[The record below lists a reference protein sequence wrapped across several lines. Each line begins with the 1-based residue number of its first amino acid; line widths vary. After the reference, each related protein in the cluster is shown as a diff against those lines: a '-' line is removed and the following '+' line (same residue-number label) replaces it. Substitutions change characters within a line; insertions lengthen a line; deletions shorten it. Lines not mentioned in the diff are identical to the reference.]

1 MKARDAFCLVA
12 KDFGVL
18 ALAEK
23 MGANADTLQ
32 NKANPRSASHRPTLE
47 DCEAAT
53 LFTGDARIADVFCA
67 LAGGVF
73 VKTGD
78 FAGVSDQELLDEMAA
93 LAKEYADV
101 AVAVSSA
108 LADGNVDQ
116 GDLDRVKAQIYELN
130 QRAARV
136 YARLAGMKRETK
148 LRAVPK

>member
-23 MGANADTLQ
+23 MGANPDTLQ

-53 LFTGDARIADVFCA
+53 LFTGDARIADVFCQ

-73 VKTGD
+73 VKTMQ
-78 FAGVSDQELLDEMAA
+78 FEGVSDIELLDAMNA
-93 LAKEYADV
+93 LVKEFGDIGPVLTA
-101 AVAVSSA
+101 A
-108 LADGNVDQ
+108 LADGRIDQ
-116 GDLDRVKAQIYELN
+116 GDLDKVQQQLYELN
-130 QRAARV
+130 QRGAQL
-136 YARLAGMKRETK
+136 YARLASMKRETK
-148 LRAVPK
+148 FKVVK